1 MPCRMGQHSAQ
12 EHLAISAWNKA
23 RFRGVGLLF
32 FSLCFVFFGEE
43 GRSVRMLACCGA
55 QNSKGKSTH
64 QLLESKD
71 GVGGGFLTGTQSCR
85 GDGWLSAGSHRCDMG
100 KWSRTDT
107 VL

>member
-43 GRSVRMLACCGA
+43 GRSVRMLAVELKTPKANRPTSCWKARMG
-55 QNSKGKSTH
+55 
-64 QLLESKD
+64 LEEVS
-71 GVGGGFLTGTQSCR
+71 
-85 GDGWLSAGSHRCDMG
+85 
-100 KWSRTDT
+100 
-107 VL
+107 